1 MLFITPMLNV
11 IMRLGLPGNSTLE
24 NRILAVDIASTL
36 FYWDGAAAA
45 AAGNRAAQD
54 VSQANRSGVD
64 DSRLKTVHQGSPDGN
79 YKQVADGEHS
89 R

>member
-1 MLFITPMLNV
+1 MLNV

-45 AAGNRAAQD
+45 AGNRAAQD
-54 VSQANRSGVD
+54 ASQANRSGVD